1 MIGTMATICAVFVT
15 VGVIGGTVSGWRVG
29 TPWREMWR
37 SARAWYVTWI
47 VLMALA
53 CLL

>member
-1 MIGTMATICAVFVT
+1 MIGTVATICAVFVT

-29 TPWREMWR
+29 TPWPEMWR
-37 SARAWYVTWI
+37 SARAWYVTWM

>member
-1 MIGTMATICAVFVT
+1 MIGTVATIVAVFVG

-47 VLMALA
+47 LLIIMASVL
-53 CLL
+53 